1 VVASFR
7 VTLSPVTPIHVWNG
21 SELIVGLDAVVDMK
35 EKTLAVIDISK
46 SMESLNQKDLD
57 SIVNLAVRGR
67 IEDAFKE
74 IARRAVY
81 STTIPLKVVR
91 LPASEQRVRA
101 LHSFIVPGSTL
112 KGYLRT
118 SLIHAMLSEN
128 IEKAKMILDKVKLE
142 GKPTTIAEALE
153 RALLETER
161 LRLQGGFFDALM
173 TLSISDPMVKSSS
186 LAVREI
192 RFIDILSFSEIASIY
207 AVTFESGELTYDV
220 KVQVPPSPELVVAS
234 EEARRE
240 LERIW
245 SLVDRTSRR
254 LGSIESIRELLKG
267 YGCELIR
274 EEFEKIGRVSSLH
287 AKSLDRYV
295 ETLKKLEELCRET
308 SECIPARIGFATGHE
323 AKTIA
328 VFLKRNYP
336 ELYGKVK
343 EFMSKV
349 LGRSWDSLTLK
360 VTPDGD
366 SLLGLGWCKLCLH
379 KT

>member
-1 VVASFR
+1 
-7 VTLSPVTPIHVWNG
+7 LSPVTPIHVWNG
-21 SELIVGLDAVVDMK
+21 SELIVGLDAIVDMR
-35 EKTLAVIDISK
+35 EKTLAVIDISR
-46 SMESLNQKDLD
+46 SMESLNQRDLD
-57 SIVNLAVRGR
+57 SIVNLAVKGR
-67 IEDAFKE
+67 VEDAFKE

-81 STTIPLKVVR
+81 SATIPLKVVR
-91 LPASEQRVRA
+91 LPASGQRVRA
-101 LHSFIVPGSTL
+101 LHSSIVPGSIL

-128 IEKAKMILDKVKLE
+128 VERAKMILDRVKLE
-142 GKPTTIAEALE
+142 GKPTTIAEPLE

-161 LRLQGGFFDALM
+161 LRLQGGFFDTL
-173 TLSISDPMVKSSS
+173 TILSISDPMVKSSS

-192 RFIDILSFSEIASIY
+192 RFIDILGFSEIASIY
-207 AVTFESGELTYDV
+207 AITFESGELIYDV

-245 SLVDRTSRR
+245 SLVDQVSKR
-254 LGSIESIRELLKG
+254 LGSVESVRELLKG

-274 EEFEKIGRVSSLH
+274 EELEKIRRVSGSHARSLEG
-287 AKSLDRYV
+287 YV

-308 SECIPARIGFATGHE
+308 SECVPARIGFATGHE

-328 VFLKRNYP
+328 AFLKRNYP
-336 ELYGKVK
+336 ELYSKVK
-343 EFMSKV
+343 EFMSKE
-349 LGRSWDSLTLK
+349 LGRTWDSLTLK
-360 VTPDGD
+360 VTPEGD

-379 KT
+379 GT